1 MAKPKVFV
9 TRKLAQEALDLISGE
24 TQMEVWP
31 GELPPERE
39 ALLNKVRD
47 ADGLLS
53 LLTDSIDAEL
63 MDAAPNLKVISNYA
77 VGYDNV
83 DLGEATRRG
92 IVVGNTPGVLTETT
106 ADMAFALLMAS
117 ARRLAEGHEYILK
130 GRWRTWSPM
139 VLLGQDIHGAT
150 LGIIGLG
157 RIGAEVAKRARGFN
171 MRVLYHGP
179 HRKSGQLEKE
189 LGAKY
194 VPELSDLLSAADFIS
209 IHVPLTPSTNGL
221 IGAAEFDMMKKN
233 AVLINTSRGGIV
245 DQKALYQALESG
257 RIFAAGLDVT
267 AVEPIPQD
275 DPLLTLKNVIITP
288 HIASASVKTRTKMA
302 MMAAENL
309 LAGVKGELPPNCVN
323 PEAIKPA
330 HGTAHGGG

>member
-9 TRKLAQEALDLISGE
+9 TRKLAQEALDLISRE

-39 ALLNKVRD
+39 TLLDKVRD

-63 MDAAPNLKVISNYA
+63 MDAAPKLIVISNYA

-130 GRWRTWSPM
+130 GRWRTWGPM

-157 RIGAEVAKRARGFN
+157 RIGAEMAKRARGFN
-171 MRVLYHGP
+171 MRILYHGP
-179 HRKSGQLEKE
+179 HRKSEQLEKE
-189 LGAKY
+189 LGATY

-209 IHVPLTPSTNGL
+209 IHVPLTPSTTGL

-245 DQKALYQALESG
+245 DQKALGQALESG

-267 AVEPIPQD
+267 AVEPIPRD

-288 HIASASVKTRTKMA
+288 HISSASVKTRTKMA

-323 PEAIKPA
+323 PEAVNR
-330 HGTAHGGG
+330 

>member
-9 TRKLAQEALDLISGE
+9 TRKLAQEALDLISRE

-39 ALLNKVRD
+39 ALLDKVRD

-83 DLGEATRRG
+83 DLGEATKRN

-117 ARRLAEGHEYILK
+117 ARRLAEGHEYTLK

-139 VLLGQDIHGAT
+139 VLLGQDIHGAA
-150 LGIIGLG
+150 LGIVGLG
-157 RIGAEVAKRARGFN
+157 RIGAEMAKRARGFN
-171 MRVLYHGP
+171 MRVLYHDP
-179 HRKSGQLEKE
+179 HRKSGRIEKE
-189 LGAKY
+189 LGAQF

-245 DQKALYQALESG
+245 DQKALYEALKSG

-309 LAGVKGELPPNCVN
+309 LAGLKGELPPNCVN

-330 HGTAHGGG
+330 HDG

>member
-1 MAKPKVFV
+1 MAKSKIFV
-9 TRKLAQEALDLISGE
+9 TRKLAQEALDLISRE

-39 ALLNKVRD
+39 ALLDKVRD

-63 MDAAPNLKVISNYA
+63 MEAAPNLKVISNYA

-83 DLGEATRRG
+83 DLGEATKRN

-117 ARRLAEGHEYILK
+117 ARRLAEGHEYTLK

-139 VLLGQDIHGAT
+139 VLLGQDIHGAA
-150 LGIIGLG
+150 LGIVGLG
-157 RIGAEVAKRARGFN
+157 RIGAEMAKRARGFN
-171 MRVLYHGP
+171 MRVLYHDP
-179 HRKSGQLEKE
+179 HRKSGRIEKE
-189 LGAKY
+189 LGAQF

-221 IGAAEFDMMKKN
+221 IGVAEFDTMKKN

-245 DQKALYQALESG
+245 DQKALYEALKSG

-267 AVEPIPQD
+267 AVEPIPRD

-309 LAGVKGELPPNCVN
+309 LAGLKGELPPNCVN
-323 PEAIKPA
+323 PEAIKPV
-330 HGTAHGGG
+330 HDG

>member
-9 TRKLAQEALDLISGE
+9 TRKLAQEALDSISGE

-39 ALLNKVRD
+39 ALLDKVRD

-83 DLGEATRRG
+83 DLGEATKRN

-117 ARRLAEGHEYILK
+117 ARRVAEGHEYTLK

-150 LGIIGLG
+150 LGIVGLG
-157 RIGAEVAKRARGFN
+157 RIGAEMAKRARGFN
-171 MRVLYHGP
+171 MRVLYHDP

-194 VPELSDLLSAADFIS
+194 VHELSDLLSAADFIS

-221 IGAAEFDMMKKN
+221 IDAAEFDMMKKN

-245 DQKALYQALESG
+245 DQKALYEALKSG

-267 AVEPIPQD
+267 AVEPIPRD
-275 DPLLTLKNVIITP
+275 DPLLTLSNVIITP

-309 LAGVKGELPPNCVN
+309 LAGLKGELPPNCVN
-323 PEAIKPA
+323 PEAIKPV
-330 HGTAHGGG
+330 HDG

>member
-39 ALLNKVRD
+39 ALLDKVRD

-117 ARRLAEGHEYILK
+117 ARRLAEGHEYTLK

-171 MRVLYHGP
+171 MRVLYHDP
-179 HRKSGQLEKE
+179 NRKSGRIEKE
-189 LGAKY
+189 LGAQF
-194 VPELSDLLSAADFIS
+194 VHELSDLLSAADFIS

-245 DQKALYQALESG
+245 DQKALYEALESG

-288 HIASASVKTRTKMA
+288 HIASASVRTRTKMA

-309 LAGVKGELPPNCVN
+309 LAGLKGELPPNCVN

-330 HGTAHGGG
+330 HDG

>member
-9 TRKLAQEALDLISGE
+9 TRKLAQEALDLISRE

-39 ALLNKVRD
+39 TLLDKVRD

-63 MDAAPNLKVISNYA
+63 MDAASKLIVISNYA

-117 ARRLAEGHEYILK
+117 ARRVAEGHEYTLK

-139 VLLGQDIHGAT
+139 VLLGQDIYGAT

-171 MRVLYHGP
+171 MRILYHDP
-179 HRKSGQLEKE
+179 DRKDGQIEKE
-189 LGAKY
+189 LGARY
-194 VPELSDLLSAADFIS
+194 VPEPSDLLSDSDFIS
-209 IHVPLTPSTNGL
+209 IHVPLLPSTNGL

-245 DQKALYQALESG
+245 DQKALCQALESG

-267 AVEPIPQD
+267 TVEPIPQD

-309 LAGVKGELPPNCVN
+309 LAGLKGELPPNCVN
-323 PEAIKPA
+323 PEAIR
-330 HGTAHGGG
+330 